1 MKTKLK
7 TVKKKIIKEAQDL
20 SLIRTCQP
28 ECASVLDTSLNMD
41 Y

>member
-7 TVKKKIIKEAQDL
+7 TVKKKKQKETRDL

-28 ECASVLDTSLNMD
+28 ECASVSDTSLHMD